1 MTQTISANINGN
13 LTTNINGTIT
23 PVAYND
29 IYLNQ
34 DGNLSMSLDQDALI
48 EQCAQAAKTLLGELV
63 LNTTVGIPYQQ
74 AVWVGVPNI
83 QQFSAALRSAFLSV
97 PGVVDVIELNVVSA
111 NNTLIYNA
119 IITTIYGTGAL
130 NG

>member
-1 MTQTISANINGN
+1 MTQTISSNINGN

-23 PVAYND
+23 SVAYND

-34 DGNLSMSLDQDALI
+34 DGNLSMSFDQDALI